1 MKTAWIYP
9 FIIVGGML
17 QAVGA
22 PMNGQSFASLQ
33 NKWLASTVSFVVVT
47 FFFMVMFLMFPK
59 PPPTVSDLGQM
70 PWWAP
75 IGGLVGAVQVYAGL
89 TLVQRVGA
97 GPFMGL
103 TVTAALVA
111 SILIDHCGWF
121 HMPVH
126 PINACRIAGA
136 ILMIGGIA
144 LITRF

>member
-17 QAVGA
+17 QAFGA
-22 PMNGQSFASLQ
+22 PMNGALFASLE
-33 NKWLASTVSFVVVT
+33 NKWLATAVSFIVVT
-47 FFFMVMFLMFPK
+47 FFFVTMFLIQ
-59 PPPTVSDLGQM
+59 PTPLPTSRALAAM

-89 TLVQRVGA
+89 TLVRRVGA

-111 SILIDHCGWF
+111 SLAIDQLGWF

-126 PINACRIAGA
+126 PLNLWRILGA
-136 ILMIGGIA
+136 VLMIGGIS
-144 LITRF
+144 LIASF

>member
-1 MKTAWIYP
+1 VDLSIHHYRWDAAGCWCAHER
-9 FIIVGGML
+9 
-17 QAVGA
+17 AVVRFTSEQVAGF
-22 PMNGQSFASLQ
+22 SRL
-33 NKWLASTVSFVVVT
+33 LRRRYIL
-47 FFFMVMFLMFPK
+47 FMVMFLMFPK
-59 PPPTVSDLGQM
+59 PLPTVSDLGQM

>member
-1 MKTAWIYP
+1 MDLSIHHSRWHAA
-9 FIIVGGML
+9 GGWCTHER
-17 QAVGA
+17 AVVRLTSEQVAGF
-22 PMNGQSFASLQ
+22 SRL
-33 NKWLASTVSFVVVT
+33 LRRRYIL
-47 FFFMVMFLMFPK
+47 FMVMFLMFPK
-59 PPPTVSDLGQM
+59 PLPAVSDLGQM

>member
-1 MKTAWIYP
+1 MKAAWIYP
-9 FIIVGGML
+9 FIILGGAL

-22 PMNGQSFASLQ
+22 PMNGQLFASLH
-33 NKWLASTVSFVVVT
+33 NKWLASAISFVVVL
-47 FFFMVMFLMFPK
+47 FVFLILFLIFPK
-59 PPPTVSDLGQM
+59 PLPSAGDLAAM

-111 SILIDHCGWF
+111 SILIDHWGWF

-126 PINACRIAGA
+126 AINGGRLAGA
-136 ILMIGGIA
+136 ALMVGGIA
-144 LITRF
+144 LIARY